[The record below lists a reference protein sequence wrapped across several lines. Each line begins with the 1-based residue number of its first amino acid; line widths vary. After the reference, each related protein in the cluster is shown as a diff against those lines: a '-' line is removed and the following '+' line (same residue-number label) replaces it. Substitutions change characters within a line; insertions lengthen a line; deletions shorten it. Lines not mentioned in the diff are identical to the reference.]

1 MYGRDFSIQPV
12 SNPKNKTVAQRRF
25 MLNFSFGYVYRT
37 FYQYNKKKTASI
49 FYYSG
54 NQEGGGANIMPLFV
68 SFQPFV

>member
-1 MYGRDFSIQPV
+1 
-12 SNPKNKTVAQRRF
+12 

-54 NQEGGGANIMPLFV
+54 NQEGGG
-68 SFQPFV
+68 